1 MNFVLDI
8 KLAVQYYT
16 WILWISL
23 DEVKQADS
31 EKRGLSKRK
40 AESCFFFHELDSNLL
55 NFFLLTWETSNVP
68 A

>member
-55 NFFLLTWETSNVP
+55 NFFY
-68 A
+68 

>member
-8 KLAVQYYT
+8 KLVVQYYT

-31 EKRGLSKRK
+31 EKRGLWNRT
-40 AESCFFFHELDSNLL
+40 AESCYFFHELDSYLL
-55 NFFLLTWETSNVP
+55 NFFLLTWDTSNVP